1 MKGINRFFATTPF
14 VCFLLVLPVAFAV
27 TSFFAA
33 DIRIFGIQAGLALV
47 WIVLAAVK
55 LTRLRN
61 TTGVVLRQIVRGI
74 DSAQS
79 NVLRSLPVPVL
90 IAREGGEILWYNN
103 QFRDSVV
110 KGADHFGR
118 QLSGIFP
125 GSVISRLDD
134 NQKSDF
140 EYGGKLYTVY
150 RSDALDHDGQIFT
163 YYLHED
169 TRLKTTYSEYNESR
183 PVVAILM
190 VDNLDDMLRGV
201 KESEKATI
209 TGAIDGIIEKLASR
223 TTGLLRRLERGRFL
237 LVIEERHYKVLADE
251 KFDVLN
257 KVRSLSFGERSGV
270 TLSIGIGRGV
280 PTFQEC
286 ETLARQAMEMA
297 LGRGG
302 DQVAVKTKEEFE
314 FFGGVSK
321 GMEKR
326 TKVRTRVIASA
337 LRELITVSDNV
348 FIMGHRFG
356 DLDSMGASIGLCR
369 AIRGLGRN
377 AHIVLDREKNLA
389 KDLLERFEWVYSSH
403 VLTETQALSQLNKK
417 SLLII
422 VDTHRADFLEST
434 ALYNQCKTVV
444 VIDHHRKNVDFIG
457 NAVVFYH
464 EPFASSSS
472 EMAAELIQYLGGAL
486 IGKTEAEALLSGIML
501 DTRNFVIRTG
511 VRTFEAAGFLRS
523 RGADPVAVK
532 QLFCSDLEQYKK
544 RAAIVSASQRNGDFA
559 IAVVSEPD
567 DNIKVLASQAAD
579 ELLEIEGTTASF
591 VLFPMD
597 GAVNISARSL
607 GGVNVQLI
615 MESLGGGG
623 HFTMAGAQLENVAM
637 DDALAALNKAV
648 KNYRKS
654 RDSQ

>member
-1 MKGINRFFATTPF
+1 MKGFNRFFATVPF
-14 VCFLLVLPVAFAV
+14 VLFLLVLPAVFAV
-27 TSFFAA
+27 MSFFTS
-33 DIRIFGIQAGLALV
+33 DIRICGIQAVLALV
-47 WIVLAAVK
+47 WIVLAIVK
-55 LTRLRN
+55 LVRLKN
-61 TTGVVLRQIVRGI
+61 TTGVVLRQIVKGI
-74 DSAQS
+74 DSAES
-79 NVLRSLPVPVL
+79 NVLKSLPVPVL

-103 QFRDSVV
+103 RFRDSVL
-110 KGADHFGR
+110 KGADHYGR

-125 GSVISRLDD
+125 DNVMARLSD

-140 EYGGKLYTVY
+140 EFGGKQYTVY
-150 RSDALDHDGQIFT
+150 RSDALDGDKQIFT

-169 TRLKTTYSEYNESR
+169 TKLKSTYSEYHESR

-190 VDNLDDMLRGV
+190 VDNLDEMLRGV

-209 TGAIDGIIEKLASR
+209 TGAIDDIIEQLAAR

-237 LVIEERHYKVLADE
+237 LVIEERHYTMLADE

-257 KVRSLSFGERSGV
+257 RVRSLNFGERSGV
-270 TLSIGIGRGV
+270 TLSVGIGRGV
-280 PTFQEC
+280 PTLQEC

-302 DQVAVKTKEEFE
+302 DQVAVKTGEEFE
-314 FFGGVSK
+314 FFGGVSR
-321 GMEKR
+321 GTEKR
-326 TKVRTRVIASA
+326 TKVRTRMVSSA
-337 LRELITVSDNV
+337 LRELIKVCDNV

-369 AIRGLGRN
+369 TIRGLGRDTY
-377 AHIVLDREKNLA
+377 IVLDREKSLA
-389 KDLLERFEWVYSSH
+389 KDLLERFEETYPDSH
-403 VLTETQALSQLNKK
+403 VLSQTQALSQLNKK

-422 VDTHRADFLEST
+422 VDTHRADFLESP

-457 NAVVFYH
+457 NAVIFYH

-472 EMAAELIQYLGGAL
+472 EMAAELIQYLGDSL
-486 IGKTEAEALLSGIML
+486 IGKPEAEALLSGIML

-523 RGADPVAVK
+523 RGADPVSVK
-532 QLFCSDLEQYKK
+532 QLFCSNLEQYKE
-544 RAAIVSASQRNGDFA
+544 RAAIVAASERNGDFA
-559 IAVVSEPD
+559 ISLVPDPD
-567 DNIKVLASQAAD
+567 DNIQILASQAAD
-579 ELLEIEGTTASF
+579 ELLEIEDTNASF
-591 VLFPMD
+591 VLFPINN
-597 GAVNISARSL
+597 AIKISARSL

-623 HFTMAGAQLENVAM
+623 HLTMAAAQLEDTSM
-637 DDALAALNKAV
+637 DDALAALNKAI

-654 RDSQ
+654 RD